1 MSLLA
6 GVLLGGLVG
15 VMGLAVW
22 AIRAELRIERS
33 EWTEEQR
40 EQLAAIAWEALM
52 AQTKLKLDAA
62 AAERILT
69 GVRLQMQRGVS
80 VYVVALD
87 ELVGQENMN

>member
-6 GVLLGGLVG
+6 GVLLSGLVG
-15 VMGLAVW
+15 VIGLAVW

-52 AQTKLKLDAA
+52 AHTKSLPGVTGKPANP
-62 AAERILT
+62 RIEWREPEQF
-69 GVRLQMQRGVS
+69 VRIVQHR
-80 VYVVALD
+80 
-87 ELVGQENMN
+87 N

>member
-15 VMGLAVW
+15 VIGLAVW

-33 EWTEEQR
+33 EWTEEQC

-52 AQTKLKLDAA
+52 AQTKALPGVTGKPTNPRIEWREP
-62 AAERILT
+62 ERF
-69 GVRLQMQRGVS
+69 VRIVQHR
-80 VYVVALD
+80 
-87 ELVGQENMN
+87 N